1 MLFSGK
7 NCLITGANSGLGFA
21 VARRL
26 ARSGAHTI
34 LLCRIRERGN
44 QAVRTIEQET
54 PNASVDLMICDLAS
68 LESIEAFIR
77 DFRAKYSELDILL
90 NNAAV
95 MKRKRTVTA
104 DGFEMMFQVNYLA
117 PFMLMNA
124 FLDLLKKSS
133 LHQIV
138 NIALPADDLRLNF
151 DDLQFEENYHIFN
164 SFFQTKLYLLL
175 ASLELSRRDESD
187 ELRVTLAV
195 PGSFRSNLA
204 RDFFGLGWVK
214 NLFVASVD
222 SAAENILFV
231 INLDEEEKNS
241 PRLFEKREE
250 KSLVPYWEN
259 ASVRERLWSTTEALL
274 EKQLIRTKP
283 FPCQGSAWN
292 KVPKVYG

>member
-1 MLFSGK
+1 
-7 NCLITGANSGLGFA
+7 
-21 VARRL
+21 
-26 ARSGAHTI
+26 
-34 LLCRIRERGN
+34 LLCRNRERGV

-54 PNASVDLMICDLAS
+54 PDASVDLMVCDLAS
-68 LESIEAFIR
+68 IGSIEAFIG
-77 DFRAKYSELDILL
+77 DFRANYSELDILL

-95 MKRKRTVTA
+95 MKRKRTVTE

-117 PFMLMNA
+117 PFILMNA

-133 LHQIV
+133 LHQIMNV
-138 NIALPADDLRLNF
+138 ALPADDLRLNF
-151 DDLQFEENYHIFN
+151 DDLQFEETYHIFN

-175 ASLELSRRDESD
+175 ATLELSRRHQSD
-187 ELRVTLAV
+187 ELTLTLAV

-231 INLDEEEKNS
+231 ANLAAEQKKS

-250 KSLVPYWEN
+250 KSLTPYWEN
-259 ASVRERLWSTTEALL
+259 TTVRERLWSTTEAML
-274 EKQLIRTKP
+274 EKQLLLTRP
-283 FPCQGSAWN
+283 FPHQGRAWDE
-292 KVPKVYG
+292 VLEVYS